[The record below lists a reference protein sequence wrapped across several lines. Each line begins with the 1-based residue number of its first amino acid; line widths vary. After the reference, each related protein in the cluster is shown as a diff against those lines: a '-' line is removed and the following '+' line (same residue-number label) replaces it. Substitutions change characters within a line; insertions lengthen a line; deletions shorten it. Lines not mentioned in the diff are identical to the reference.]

1 MELPWKGVEAW
12 CRKGRA
18 YAREGQYDRAVECY
32 DRVLEVNPDDTGALK
47 GKAAA
52 LINLDQPVEAAKCYM
67 RLQRLQRG

>member
-1 MELPWKGVEAW
+1 ERYE
-12 CRKGRA
+12 
-18 YAREGQYDRAVECY
+18 EAVECY

-52 LINLDQPVEAAKCYM
+52 LINLDQPVEATKCYR